1 MHLTFWGAA
10 RQVTG
15 SMYLLEFENNY
26 KILLDC
32 GIDFSR
38 DGNRYDEIAFP
49 FTPAEI
55 NLVLLTHAHLD
66 HSGNLPALIS
76 QGYRGKIVCTAPT
89 LQLTSLLL
97 EDAADVS
104 RSRKQTRVSG
114 KGHSRRPDFLDLQE
128 EVATENTTQEA
139 LSRFSAIPF
148 HTPTEIHPGIKVT
161 FVPAGHLLGAASIFF
176 EIEENGKIKKLGFS
190 GDRGR
195 KDYPMLKDPEP
206 LPQVDYLICETTYG
220 SRSHLSEL
228 LPEVEISEVINKA
241 CIENKGR
248 LIVPAFSIGRTQT
261 LLYILH
267 KLSSDQKFNKIKVF
281 TDSPMAE
288 RATRVYQESLPF
300 LNIEAQKV
308 SSDHDNLFDFDN
320 LVQVESY
327 KESKSISNYHEPCI
341 IISSSGMI
349 TGGRMQY
356 HIRKNINNPYCTVL
370 VIGYSAEGTPGYQL
384 TSGDKTIRI
393 KGRDI
398 PIAANIVVT
407 DVFSGHAD
415 REDLLDF
422 VKSQNPQQLKNIFLV
437 HGEYES
443 MKIFRDH
450 LMKEGYSGVE
460 MPSKGSRYEL

>member
-1 MHLTFWGAA
+1 MYLTFWGAA

-15 SMYLLEFENNY
+15 SMYLLEFNDY

-38 DGNRYDEIAFP
+38 DGNRFDQVLFP
-49 FTPAEI
+49 FRPSDL

-66 HSGNLPALIS
+66 HSGNLPELIN
-76 QGYRGKIVCTAPT
+76 QGYRGKILCTPPT
-89 LQLTSLLL
+89 LQLTRLLL
-97 EDAADVS
+97 QDAADVS
-104 RSRKQTRVSG
+104 RSRKVAKAAAKS
-114 KGHSRRPDFLDLQE
+114 HSRRPDYNDIQDFIE
-128 EVATENTTQEA
+128 SENGTEDA
-139 LSRFSAIPF
+139 LNQFSTIPF
-148 HTPTEIHPGIKVT
+148 HTPTEIFPGITVT
-161 FVPAGHLLGAASIFF
+161 YIPAGHLLGAASIFF
-176 EIEENGKIKKLGFS
+176 KIEENGKTKTLGFS

-195 KDYPMLKDPEP
+195 KDYPLLKDPEP

-220 SRSHLSEL
+220 SRSHLSEV
-228 LPEVEISEVINKA
+228 LPEVEISEVISKA

-288 RATRVYQESLPF
+288 KATRVYQDF
-300 LNIEAQKV
+300 LSYLNQEAQNINR
-308 SSDHDNLFDFDN
+308 DHENLFDFEN

-327 KESKSISNYHEPCI
+327 KESKSISEYQEPCV

-370 VIGYSAEGTPGYQL
+370 VIGYSAEGTPGHQL

-398 PIAANIVVT
+398 PISANIVVT

-415 REDLLDF
+415 REDLLEF
-422 VKSQNPQQLKNIFLV
+422 VKYQDPKQLKKLFLV

-443 MKIFRDH
+443 MKIFKDY
-450 LMKEGYSGVE
+450 LSESGYHDIE
-460 MPSKGSRYEL
+460 MPAKGSRYEL